1 MKNLEICT
9 DIEIVLELLDIT
21 SADLANNIGIT
32 PITIS
37 RWRRNE
43 EQATFSNLNSF
54 YNFVFN
60 KNIRLNE
67 IKAQFSKEECPTNSV
82 VLFHGAKTNIEG
94 EISLDKSKE
103 TNDFGKGFYLTP
115 LRIQAEKYGE
125 RFLRR
130 GIKAMLNIFS
140 LDDERENCTYKVFNS
155 YDGEWLDFVMA
166 CRKGLP
172 HVTFDIIEGG
182 IADDQVFNTVD
193 LYFSGIYTREQA
205 LNQLQYTKPNRQIC
219 ITSQYVLDKYLHF
232 QSSKQL

>member
-1 MKNLEICT
+1 MILYHTSN
-9 DIEIVLELLDIT
+9 IEIQNPDLLH
-21 SADLANNIGIT
+21 
-32 PITIS
+32 S
-37 RWRRNE
+37 R
-43 EQATFSNLNSF
+43 
-54 YNFVFN
+54 
-60 KNIRLNE
+60 
-67 IKAQFSKEECPTNSV
+67 SK
-82 VLFHGAKTNIEG
+82 L
-94 EISLDKSKE
+94 
-103 TNDFGKGFYLTP
+103 DFGKGFYLTP

-172 HVTFDIIEGG
+172 HATFDIIEGG

>member
-1 MKNLEICT
+1 MILYHTSN
-9 DIEIVLELLDIT
+9 IEIQNPDLLH
-21 SADLANNIGIT
+21 
-32 PITIS
+32 S
-37 RWRRNE
+37 R
-43 EQATFSNLNSF
+43 
-54 YNFVFN
+54 
-60 KNIRLNE
+60 
-67 IKAQFSKEECPTNSV
+67 SK
-82 VLFHGAKTNIEG
+82 L
-94 EISLDKSKE
+94 
-103 TNDFGKGFYLTP
+103 DFGKGFYLTP

-219 ITSQYVLDKYLHF
+219 ITSQYVLDKYLQF

>member
-1 MKNLEICT
+1 MILYHTSN
-9 DIEIVLELLDIT
+9 IEIQNPDLLH
-21 SADLANNIGIT
+21 
-32 PITIS
+32 S
-37 RWRRNE
+37 R
-43 EQATFSNLNSF
+43 
-54 YNFVFN
+54 
-60 KNIRLNE
+60 
-67 IKAQFSKEECPTNSV
+67 SK
-82 VLFHGAKTNIEG
+82 L
-94 EISLDKSKE
+94 
-103 TNDFGKGFYLTP
+103 DFGKGFYLTP

-155 YDGEWLDFVMA
+155 YDSEWLDFVMA

>member
-1 MKNLEICT
+1 MILYHTSN
-9 DIEIVLELLDIT
+9 IEIQNTDLLH
-21 SADLANNIGIT
+21 
-32 PITIS
+32 S
-37 RWRRNE
+37 R
-43 EQATFSNLNSF
+43 
-54 YNFVFN
+54 
-60 KNIRLNE
+60 
-67 IKAQFSKEECPTNSV
+67 SK
-82 VLFHGAKTNIEG
+82 L
-94 EISLDKSKE
+94 
-103 TNDFGKGFYLTP
+103 DFGKGFYLTP

>member
-1 MKNLEICT
+1 MILYHTSN
-9 DIEIVLELLDIT
+9 IEIQNPDVLH
-21 SADLANNIGIT
+21 
-32 PITIS
+32 S
-37 RWRRNE
+37 R
-43 EQATFSNLNSF
+43 
-54 YNFVFN
+54 
-60 KNIRLNE
+60 
-67 IKAQFSKEECPTNSV
+67 SK
-82 VLFHGAKTNIEG
+82 L
-94 EISLDKSKE
+94 
-103 TNDFGKGFYLTP
+103 DFGKGFYLTP
-115 LRIQAEKYGE
+115 LRVQAEKYGE

-130 GIKAMLNIFS
+130 GSKAMLNIFS
-140 LDDERENCTYKVFNS
+140 FDDERENCTYKVFNS

-172 HVTFDIIEGG
+172 HATFDIIESG

>member
-1 MKNLEICT
+1 MILYHTSN
-9 DIEIVLELLDIT
+9 IEIQNPDLLH
-21 SADLANNIGIT
+21 
-32 PITIS
+32 S
-37 RWRRNE
+37 R
-43 EQATFSNLNSF
+43 
-54 YNFVFN
+54 
-60 KNIRLNE
+60 
-67 IKAQFSKEECPTNSV
+67 SK
-82 VLFHGAKTNIEG
+82 L
-94 EISLDKSKE
+94 
-103 TNDFGKGFYLTP
+103 DFGKGFYLTP

-193 LYFSGIYTREQA
+193 LYFSGIYTRE
-205 LNQLQYTKPNRQIC
+205 RR
-219 ITSQYVLDKYLHF
+219 
-232 QSSKQL
+232 

>member
-1 MKNLEICT
+1 MILYHTSN
-9 DIEIVLELLDIT
+9 IEIQNPDLLH
-21 SADLANNIGIT
+21 
-32 PITIS
+32 S
-37 RWRRNE
+37 R
-43 EQATFSNLNSF
+43 
-54 YNFVFN
+54 
-60 KNIRLNE
+60 
-67 IKAQFSKEECPTNSV
+67 SK
-82 VLFHGAKTNIEG
+82 L
-94 EISLDKSKE
+94 
-103 TNDFGKGFYLTP
+103 DFGKGFYLTP

-193 LYFSGIYTREQA
+193 LYFSGIYFIACIVCFTA
-205 LNQLQYTKPNRQIC
+205 LK
-219 ITSQYVLDKYLHF
+219 ITFMLTASMGKYF
-232 QSSKQL
+232 R

>member
-1 MKNLEICT
+1 MILYHTSN
-9 DIEIVLELLDIT
+9 IEIQNPDLLH
-21 SADLANNIGIT
+21 
-32 PITIS
+32 S
-37 RWRRNE
+37 R
-43 EQATFSNLNSF
+43 
-54 YNFVFN
+54 
-60 KNIRLNE
+60 
-67 IKAQFSKEECPTNSV
+67 SK
-82 VLFHGAKTNIEG
+82 L
-94 EISLDKSKE
+94 
-103 TNDFGKGFYLTP
+103 DFGKGFYLTP

-172 HVTFDIIEGG
+172 HVTFDIIECG

-205 LNQLQYTKPNRQIC
+205 LNQLQYSKPNRQIC
-219 ITSQYVLDKYLHF
+219 ITSQ
-232 QSSKQL
+232 

>member
-1 MKNLEICT
+1 MILYHTSN
-9 DIEIVLELLDIT
+9 IEIQNPDLLH
-21 SADLANNIGIT
+21 
-32 PITIS
+32 S
-37 RWRRNE
+37 R
-43 EQATFSNLNSF
+43 
-54 YNFVFN
+54 
-60 KNIRLNE
+60 
-67 IKAQFSKEECPTNSV
+67 SK
-82 VLFHGAKTNIEG
+82 L
-94 EISLDKSKE
+94 
-103 TNDFGKGFYLTP
+103 DFGKGFYLTP

-140 LDDERENCTYKVFNS
+140 LDDEQENCTYKVFNS

>member
-1 MKNLEICT
+1 MILYHTSN
-9 DIEIVLELLDIT
+9 IEIQNPDLLH
-21 SADLANNIGIT
+21 
-32 PITIS
+32 S
-37 RWRRNE
+37 R
-43 EQATFSNLNSF
+43 
-54 YNFVFN
+54 
-60 KNIRLNE
+60 
-67 IKAQFSKEECPTNSV
+67 SK
-82 VLFHGAKTNIEG
+82 L
-94 EISLDKSKE
+94 
-103 TNDFGKGFYLTP
+103 DFGKGFYLTP

-172 HVTFDIIEGG
+172 HATFDIIEGG
-182 IADDQVFNTVD
+182 IADDQVFNTLD

>member
-1 MKNLEICT
+1 MILYHTSN
-9 DIEIVLELLDIT
+9 IEIQNPDLLH
-21 SADLANNIGIT
+21 
-32 PITIS
+32 S
-37 RWRRNE
+37 R
-43 EQATFSNLNSF
+43 
-54 YNFVFN
+54 
-60 KNIRLNE
+60 
-67 IKAQFSKEECPTNSV
+67 SK
-82 VLFHGAKTNIEG
+82 L
-94 EISLDKSKE
+94 
-103 TNDFGKGFYLTP
+103 DFGKGFYLTP